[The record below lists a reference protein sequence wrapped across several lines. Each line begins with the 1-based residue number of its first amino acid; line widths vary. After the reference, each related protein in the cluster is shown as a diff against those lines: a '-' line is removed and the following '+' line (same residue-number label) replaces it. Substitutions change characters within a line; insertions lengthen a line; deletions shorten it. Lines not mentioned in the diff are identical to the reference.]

1 MNKIILVLSL
11 LLLPFTSIYA
21 AENATV
27 DPKYCTM
34 YKQLHKNMNIGDVF
48 LIMGPPRTFGQPP
61 NLDIKNVNSNKAN
74 IQQPTI
80 TNNDPQAARQRVLA
94 SIANDPILGAFIKAP
109 PDYNNVLIWQFDGDL
124 SVSIKVKGPIV
135 TDVKANFSCT

>member
-1 MNKIILVLSL
+1 MRKIILLLSL
-11 LLLPFTSIYA
+11 LLIPITAIYA
-21 AENATV
+21 AENQSV

-48 LIMGPPRTFGQPP
+48 LLMGPPRTFGQPP
-61 NLDIKNVNSNKAN
+61 NLDIKNVNTNKAN
-74 IQQPTI
+74 IQPQT
-80 TNNDPQAARQRVLA
+80 TMNSDPQAARQRVLS
-94 SIANDPILGAFIKAP
+94 SIANDPILGAFMKAP
-109 PDYNNVLIWQFDGDL
+109 PDYNNVLIWQFDNDL